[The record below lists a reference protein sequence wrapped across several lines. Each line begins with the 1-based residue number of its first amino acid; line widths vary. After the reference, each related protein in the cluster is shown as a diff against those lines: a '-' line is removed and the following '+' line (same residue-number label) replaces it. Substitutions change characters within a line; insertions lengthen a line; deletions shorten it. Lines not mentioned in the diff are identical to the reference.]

1 MDLSEKSLWQA
12 VLERDRR
19 YDGICF
25 YGVMSTFIYCRFQCP
40 SKKPL
45 LENTRFFFSHKGAQK
60 AGFRPCKRCRPETAE
75 APSTNDTASKVLKV
89 CRHIESCDYIPTLE
103 ELSHQVDLSSYY
115 LQREFK
121 KVLGISPR
129 NYADA
134 HRQLR
139 FKKALKNGDDI
150 ALATY
155 DAGYG
160 SSSRLYEKSSRFLGM
175 TPKEY
180 KQNGKGQKIY
190 YLVVKCPLGL
200 LLLAATK
207 KGICAVQIGN
217 SKKDLVNGLKNEFM
231 NADMNEANTELSEW
245 SQMLIDY
252 LAGSTPWPKLPFD
265 VRATAF
271 QRKVWDH
278 LRTIPEGQTAHYS
291 DIASA
296 IGQPKAT
303 RAVAR
308 ACATNPVAIVIPCH
322 RVVPKTGGVG
332 GYRWGH
338 ERKRKLLALEHKNQR
353 SAAEHGATDPSRGL
367 PDTRSSPCGR

>member
-1 MDLSEKSLWQA
+1 MDLSEKTLWQA
-12 VLERDRR
+12 VLKRDRR

-45 LENTRFFFSHKGAQK
+45 LENTRFFFSQKGAQK
-60 AGFRPCKRCRPETAE
+60 AGFRPCKRCRPEEAE
-75 APSTNDTASKVLKV
+75 EQSIDETASKVLKI
-89 CRHIESCDYIPTLE
+89 CRYMESCDYIPTLE
-103 ELSHQVDLSSYY
+103 ELSRQVHVSPFH

-121 KVLGISPR
+121 KVLGITPR

-134 HRQLR
+134 LRQLR
-139 FKKALKNGDDI
+139 LKKALKTGDDI

-175 TPKEY
+175 TPKAY
-180 KQNGKGQKIY
+180 KQHGKGQKIY
-190 YLVVKCPLGL
+190 YSVVKSPLGL

-207 KGICAVQIGN
+207 KGICAVRIGD
-217 SKKDLVNGLKNEFM
+217 SHKDLVDELKIEFK
-231 NADMNEANTELSEW
+231 NADMNETNSKLSEW
-245 SQMLIDY
+245 QQLLIDY

-265 VRATAF
+265 VKATAF

-278 LRTIPEGQTAHYS
+278 LRTIPEGHTVHYS
-291 DIASA
+291 ELASA

-303 RAVAR
+303 RAVGR

-332 GYRWGH
+332 GYRWSSD
-338 ERKRKLLALEHKNQR
+338 RKKKLLAMENKN
-353 SAAEHGATDPSRGL
+353 G
-367 PDTRSSPCGR
+367 

>member
-1 MDLSEKSLWQA
+1 MDLSDKALWQA
-12 VLERDRR
+12 VLKRDRS

-25 YGVMSTFIYCRFQCP
+25 YGVMSTFTYCRLHCP

-45 LENTRFFFSHKGAQK
+45 LENTRFFFSKEGAEK
-60 AGFRPCKRCRPETAE
+60 AGFRPCKRCRPDKAE
-75 APSTNDTASKVLKV
+75 EPNIDQNVSKALEV
-89 CRHIESCDYIPTLE
+89 CRYIESCDYIPPLD
-103 ELSHQVDLSSYY
+103 ELSQQVHLSPFH

-121 KVLGISPR
+121 KVLGITPR

-134 HRQLR
+134 HRQRR
-139 FKKALKNGDDI
+139 FKKALITGDDI

-175 TPKEY
+175 TPKAY
-180 KQNGKGQKIY
+180 KQHGKGQRIY
-190 YLVVKCPLGL
+190 YSVVKCPLGL

-207 KGICAVQIGN
+207 KGICAVRIGD
-217 SKKDLVNGLKNEFM
+217 SHKDLVDELKNEFK
-231 NADMNEANTELSEW
+231 NAVINETNSELSEW
-245 SQMLIDY
+245 TQMLIDY
-252 LAGSTPWPKLPFD
+252 LAGSIPWPKLPFE
-265 VRATAF
+265 VKATAF

-278 LRTIPEGQTAHYS
+278 LRTIPEGQTMNYS
-291 DIASA
+291 EIASA

-322 RVVPKTGGVG
+322 RVVPKTGGAG
-332 GYRWGH
+332 GYRWGP
-338 ERKRKLLALEHKNQR
+338 ERKRKLLAMEKQK
-353 SAAEHGATDPSRGL
+353 GL
-367 PDTRSSPCGR
+367 F